1 MQSLLTLVQRCVSK
15 RIAAAFNVREGWDR
29 FSLALQGSLASVR
42 TATIIFRPTILSKMQ
57 FSSHDGPQMTV
68 DSVKGSQVDCFWTG
82 DDGEPNAEGFP
93 ADVLQKF

>member
-1 MQSLLTLVQRCVSK
+1 M
-15 RIAAAFNVREGWDR
+15 R
-29 FSLALQGSLASVR
+29 F
-42 TATIIFRPTILSKMQ
+42 
-57 FSSHDGPQMTV
+57 DTV